1 MSVNQARM
9 MAVLC
14 VVLAIASA
22 WRLGT
27 LIFDFQFNYEMG
39 VGLNDPSNLVEI
51 VNDCP
56 TDGVDCRCFG
66 EPSNPLK
73 VNGDVIIVDGNAGI
87 GGDDPCNP
95 TNKLTIEGFGK
106 QSGLTSNAPSGKV
119 NIGIDMSGC
128 IPVSAYTNLVI
139 DSSYYVLMLTPEPTT
154 VVFGDV
160 VTIDCTDGSVTFGEG
175 VTADEAARYFWKT
188 LSDVYPKAFPKKCK
202 CHESTEH
209 SANVSK

>member
-66 EPSNPLK
+66 EPSPPLK

-106 QSGLTSNAPSGKV
+106 F
-119 NIGIDMSGC
+119 
-128 IPVSAYTNLVI
+128 
-139 DSSYYVLMLTPEPTT
+139 TPAKDIEFYDGENR
-154 VVFGDV
+154 VVA
-160 VTIDCTDGSVTFGEG
+160 IDCTDGSVTFGEG
-175 VTADEAARYFWKT
+175 VTADEAARHFWKT
-188 LSDVYPKAFPKKCK
+188 LSDVYPEMFPKKCK
-202 CHESTEH
+202 CHEPTGNNEKESE
-209 SANVSK
+209 